1 MKEFI
6 RDFHKRVDEIDKY
19 FELVDK
25 IEQLGAFSTTNSITF
40 PSGNYI
46 VDSNLQKILKSN
58 CYLLLYNLIES
69 SIRNGINAIR
79 DAISVDE
86 LTYQDLS
93 QKIKML
99 WLSNDRSESFI
110 DSKIKKETIAKN
122 LQDVINAVI
131 DGEIVELKPI
141 INIPIFGKPNGNQNA
156 ETIKKLIDMYGVPV
170 NPEIPHDTLNFI
182 VKIRC
187 DLAHGNLSFSD
198 ASNEIIWNK
207 SVSTTDSKQ
216 KIYRYLLDDK
226 ENVVKYL
233 TCMLQDIDSYIDSK
247 GYKL

>member
-6 RDFHKRVDEIDKY
+6 RDFHKRVAEIDKY
-19 FELVDK
+19 FELVDR
-25 IEQLGAFSTTNSITF
+25 IEQLGAFSTNSITF
-40 PSGNYI
+40 PSGNYK

-69 SIRNGINAIR
+69 SIRNGINAIH
-79 DAISVDE
+79 DAISFDK

-93 QKIKML
+93 PKIKML
-99 WLSNDRSESFI
+99 WLSNDCSKSFV
-110 DSKIKKETIAKN
+110 DSKIRKETIAKN

-131 DGEIVELKPI
+131 DGEIVELEPI
-141 INIPIFGKPNGNQNA
+141 TNIPIFGKPNGNPNA
-156 ETIKKLIDMYGVPV
+156 KAIKKLIDMYGIPV

-233 TCMLQDIDSYIDSK
+233 TRMLQDIDSYIDSK